1 MSDQEILTPQEGGEA
16 AIQPL
21 SISDKFI
28 GIITEP
34 ENTYENVRRV
44 GPVKTDWVV
53 PLLVLTLVI
62 AIATFVRMSNP
73 ALREKIRQQQQEVF
87 DKQVAQ
93 GKMTQQD
100 ADRASEMV
108 EKMGPLQ
115 AVFSV
120 VGVLIFVPLVFL
132 IVAVFYWLILKF
144 GMKGA
149 FTYGAFLGVYGL
161 TAYFGAIDQLL
172 ALILSLVTGNLAASV
187 SPALLMKADIT
198 SPAFKLANALNP
210 ITIWS
215 MWVLG
220 IGVAKVGGIA
230 KAKAYGVVF
239 GLWLVWTLLSAFIR
253 LPIPG
258 M

>member
-1 MSDQEILTPQEGGEA
+1 MSDQEILTPPTEGESA
-16 AIQPL
+16 VQPL

-28 GIITEP
+28 GVITEP

-44 GPVKTDWVV
+44 GPVKSDWIV

-62 AIATFVRMSNP
+62 AIMTFVRMSNP
-73 ALREKIRQQQQEVF
+73 ALKEKIRQQQQEVF

-93 GKMTQQD
+93 GKMTQQQ
-100 ADRASEMV
+100 ADQATEMM

-115 AVFSV
+115 AVFAV
-120 VGVLIFVPLVFL
+120 VGVLITVPLIFL
-132 IVAVFYWLILKF
+132 LLALFYWLVLKF
-144 GMKGA
+144 GMKA
-149 FTYGAFLGVYGL
+149 TFTYGALLGVYGL

-172 ALILSLVTGNLAASV
+172 ALILSLVTGNLYASV
-187 SPALLMKADIT
+187 SPALFMKADIT
-198 SPAFKLANALNP
+198 SPVFKIANALNP

-220 IGVAKVGGIA
+220 IGVAKVGNISR
-230 KAKAYGVVF
+230 AKAYGLIF
-239 GLWLVWTLLSAFIR
+239 GIWLVWTLLSAFVK